1 MLGFGNA
8 CGPDLRVLD
17 RTGRGDLQ
25 ATYRVTQRFVAALNK
40 TPAIKGAFSG
50 FNPNFPQYLIHLAAD
65 LAAIIETAPESL
77 SRILSEFQQK
87 GIIELTRKSI
97 ELLQPE
103 QLRLLK

>member
-8 CGPDLRVLD
+8 GGPDLRVLD
-17 RTGRGDLQ
+17 RTDCGDLQ
-25 ATYRVTQRFVAALNK
+25 ATHRVTQRFVAALNK
-40 TPAIKGAFSG
+40 TPAIEGAFSG

-97 ELLQPE
+97 ELL
-103 QLRLLK
+103 